1 VRRAAAGFTLVE
13 VAMAIVVAGVLMR
26 MSISGIQTF
35 DRQQRAERMAR
46 GVLWE
51 VTVARSY
58 AIRAAMPMALVA
70 DSANQTLIV
79 RDAYG
84 TVYRTLSF
92 GSTTAFTA
100 TRLVINTAGDSLA
113 FSSRGLCLNCS
124 AGGTTTITTQ
134 TPGWKSMT
142 MKVGVLGRAELVGL
156 SRT

>member
-1 VRRAAAGFTLVE
+1 
-13 VAMAIVVAGVLMR
+13 MAIIISSLLMG
-26 MSISGIQTF
+26 MTVTGIRSF
-35 DRQQRAERMAR
+35 ERQQRTERLAR

-58 AIRAAMPMALVA
+58 AIRSAGTIALVA
-70 DSANQTLIV
+70 DRATRTLIV

-92 GSTTAFTA
+92 GSTSTFTA
-100 TRLVINTAGDSLA
+100 TSLVINAAGDSLA
-113 FSSRGLCLNCS
+113 FSSRGMCLNCS

-134 TPGWKSMT
+134 TTGGKLITMT
-142 MKVGVLGRAELVGL
+142 VGVLGRAELVGL